1 MNSPLEQQTSD
12 IDRRR
17 FIGTAAAAVAAA
29 GVSGKLAVADSA
41 AATQPHLCSFIKFVQ
56 SLSYNDMAAAIKDVG
71 FDGIEST
78 VRKKGHVLP
87 ERVEED
93 LPKQM
98 EACKK
103 HGLDITMATTDVL
116 NVDTP
121 HAEKV
126 LKTCADLGI
135 KMYRMGF
142 YRYDTKRGVM
152 EQLDE
157 IRPRV
162 KELAAMNREL
172 GIAAVYQNH
181 SGNNFVG
188 SPLWDV
194 RYLLEGIPVSEIGS
208 AFDIRHATVE
218 GGLSWALDY
227 DVMKPY
233 IGAVYAKDFV
243 WDDKNAK
250 HVPLGTGRVDGKFFK
265 LHQQS
270 GINCPISLHVEYLG
284 KGTAQE
290 NLDAMTRDL
299 KVLRKWLA

>member
-1 MNSPLEQQTSD
+1 MNPHSEPSQYNP
-12 IDRRR
+12 DRRQ
-17 FIGTAAAAVAAA
+17 FIGTAAAAVVAA
-29 GVSGKLAVADSA
+29 GVSGKLAAADE
-41 AATQPHLCSFIKFVQ
+41 ATFSGPHICSFIKFVQ
-56 SLSYNDMAAAIKDVG
+56 SLNYNEMAAAIKRVG

-98 EACKK
+98 EACRS
-103 HGLDITMATTDVL
+103 HDLQITMATTDVL
-116 NVDTP
+116 SVDTP

-126 LKTCADLGI
+126 LRTCADLGI
-135 KMYRMGF
+135 KQYRMGF
-142 YRYDTKRGVM
+142 HRYDLKRPVM

-157 IRPRV
+157 IKPQM
-162 KELAAMNREL
+162 KDLAAMNREL
-172 GIAAVYQNH
+172 GLSAVYQNH

-188 SPLWDV
+188 SPLWDI
-194 RYLLEGIPVSEIGS
+194 RYVLEGIPKEEIGN

-218 GGLSWALDY
+218 GGLSWPLDY
-227 DVMKPY
+227 EVMKPY

-243 WDDKNAK
+243 WDGKKPK

-265 LHQQS
+265 LHQAS

-284 KGTAQE
+284 HGTAEE
-290 NLDAMTRDL
+290 NLAAMTRDL